1 MSNHISR
8 SRIISILCL
17 LLTLVISLWI
27 GKNDV
32 LDDIFEDFTVE
43 NLEML
48 NSLASSPAP
57 APAPTNTTLPSVKKA
72 AKDKKKEGFQ
82 QKMNPTP
89 IDQNI
94 IIETFPK
101 TQPHYPEK
109 YSSTDVFGHL
119 FGLSNPN
126 ELFTIPKV

>member
-1 MSNHISR
+1 MFNHISR

-32 LDDIFEDFTVE
+32 LDDVLEDFTVE

-48 NSLASSPAP
+48 NSMAPAPGPAP
-57 APAPTNTTLPSVKKA
+57 APASAKKN
-72 AKDKKKEGFQ
+72 KKMKKEGFQ
-82 QKMNPTP
+82 QKMKPAP
-89 IDQNI
+89 IEQNI
-94 IIETFPK
+94 TIETFPK
-101 TQPHYPEK
+101 TQPPYPEK
-109 YSSTDVFGHL
+109 YSSTGVFGHL

-126 ELFTIPKV
+126 EQFTIPKV

>member
-48 NSLASSPAP
+48 NSMASAPAP
-57 APAPTNTTLPSVKKA
+57 APAPAQKNKKM
-72 AKDKKKEGFQ
+72 KKEGFQ

-89 IDQNI
+89 IDKNI

-101 TQPHYPEK
+101 TQPYYPEK

>member
-27 GKNDV
+27 GKNYV
-32 LDDIFEDFTVE
+32 LDDVLEDFTVE

-48 NSLASSPAP
+48 NSLSSAP
-57 APAPTNTTLPSVKKA
+57 APASAFTKKM
-72 AKDKKKEGFQ
+72 KKEGFQ
-82 QKMNPTP
+82 QKMKPVP
-89 IDQNI
+89 IEQKI
-94 IIETFPK
+94 TIETFPK
-101 TQPHYPEK
+101 TQPPYPEK
-109 YSSTDVFGHL
+109 YSSTGVFGHL

-126 ELFTIPKV
+126 EKFTIPKV

>member
-1 MSNHISR
+1 MFNHISR

-32 LDDIFEDFTVE
+32 LDDVLEDFTVE

-48 NSLASSPAP
+48 NSMASAPAP
-57 APAPTNTTLPSVKKA
+57 APAPAQKNKKM
-72 AKDKKKEGFQ
+72 KKEGFQ

-89 IDQNI
+89 IDQHI

-101 TQPHYPEK
+101 TQPYYPEK

>member
-1 MSNHISR
+1 MFNRISKN
-8 SRIISILCL
+8 RIVSIICL

-27 GKNDV
+27 GQNNAFEDV
-32 LDDIFEDFTVE
+32 IEDFTVE

-48 NSLASSPAP
+48 NSMASAPAP
-57 APAPTNTTLPSVKKA
+57 APAPAKKN
-72 AKDKKKEGFQ
+72 KKMKKEGFQ
-82 QKMNPTP
+82 QKMKPVP

-101 TQPHYPEK
+101 TQPYYPEK

-126 ELFTIPKV
+126 EKFTIPKV

>member
-1 MSNHISR
+1 MFNHISR

-32 LDDIFEDFTVE
+32 LDDVLEDFTVE
-43 NLEML
+43 NLEMF
-48 NSLASSPAP
+48 NSFVSSPAP
-57 APAPTNTTLPSVKKA
+57 APAPAKKT
-72 AKDKKKEGFQ
+72 KKEGFQ
-82 QKMNPTP
+82 QKIKPTP

-94 IIETFPK
+94 TIETFPK
-101 TQPHYPEK
+101 MQPPYPEK
-109 YSSTDVFGHL
+109 YSSTGVFGHL

-126 ELFTIPKV
+126 EQFTIPKI

>member
-1 MSNHISR
+1 MFNRISKN
-8 SRIISILCL
+8 RIVSIICL

-27 GKNDV
+27 GQNNAFEDV
-32 LDDIFEDFTVE
+32 IEDFTVE

-48 NSLASSPAP
+48 NSMASAPAP
-57 APAPTNTTLPSVKKA
+57 APAPAPAQKNKKM
-72 AKDKKKEGFQ
+72 KKEGFQ

-89 IDQNI
+89 IDQHI

-101 TQPHYPEK
+101 TQPYYPEK

>member
-1 MSNHISR
+1 MFNHISR

-32 LDDIFEDFTVE
+32 LDDVLEDFTVE
-43 NLEML
+43 NLEMF
-48 NSLASSPAP
+48 NSFVSSPAP
-57 APAPTNTTLPSVKKA
+57 APAPAKKT
-72 AKDKKKEGFQ
+72 KKEGFQ
-82 QKMNPTP
+82 QKIKPTP

-94 IIETFPK
+94 TIETFPK
-101 TQPHYPEK
+101 TQPPYPEK
-109 YSSTDVFGHL
+109 YSSTGVFGHL

-126 ELFTIPKV
+126 EQFTIPKI

>member
-1 MSNHISR
+1 MFNHISR

-32 LDDIFEDFTVE
+32 LDDVLEDFTVE

-48 NSLASSPAP
+48 NSMASAP
-57 APAPTNTTLPSVKKA
+57 APASAKKN
-72 AKDKKKEGFQ
+72 KKTKKEGFQ
-82 QKMNPTP
+82 QKMKPAP
-89 IDQNI
+89 IEQNI
-94 IIETFPK
+94 TIETFPK
-101 TQPHYPEK
+101 TQPPYPEK
-109 YSSTDVFGHL
+109 YSSTGVFGHL

-126 ELFTIPKV
+126 EQFTIPKV

>member
-1 MSNHISR
+1 MFNRISKN
-8 SRIISILCL
+8 RIVSIICL

-27 GKNDV
+27 GQNNAFEDV
-32 LDDIFEDFTVE
+32 IEDFTVE

-48 NSLASSPAP
+48 NSMASAPAP
-57 APAPTNTTLPSVKKA
+57 APAPAKKN
-72 AKDKKKEGFQ
+72 KKMKKEGFQ

>member
-1 MSNHISR
+1 MFNHISR

-32 LDDIFEDFTVE
+32 LDDVLEDFTVE
-43 NLEML
+43 NLEMF
-48 NSLASSPAP
+48 NSFVSSSAPAP
-57 APAPTNTTLPSVKKA
+57 APAKKM
-72 AKDKKKEGFQ
+72 KKEGFQ
-82 QKMNPTP
+82 QKIKPTP

-94 IIETFPK
+94 TIETFPK
-101 TQPHYPEK
+101 TQPPYPEK
-109 YSSTDVFGHL
+109 YSSTGVFGHL

-126 ELFTIPKV
+126 EQFTIPKI

>member
-27 GKNDV
+27 GQNNAFDDV
-32 LDDIFEDFTVE
+32 IEDFTVE

-48 NSLASSPAP
+48 NSLSSAP
-57 APAPTNTTLPSVKKA
+57 APASAFTKKM
-72 AKDKKKEGFQ
+72 KKEGFQ
-82 QKMNPTP
+82 QKMKPAP
-89 IDQNI
+89 IEQNI
-94 IIETFPK
+94 TIETFPK
-101 TQPHYPEK
+101 TQPPYPEK
-109 YSSTDVFGHL
+109 YSSTGVFGHL

-126 ELFTIPKV
+126 EQFTIPKV

>member
-1 MSNHISR
+1 MFNHISR

-32 LDDIFEDFTVE
+32 LDDVLEDFTVE
-43 NLEML
+43 NLEMF
-48 NSLASSPAP
+48 NSFVSSPAP
-57 APAPTNTTLPSVKKA
+57 APAPAKKM
-72 AKDKKKEGFQ
+72 KKEGFQ
-82 QKMNPTP
+82 QKIKPTP

-94 IIETFPK
+94 TIETFPK
-101 TQPHYPEK
+101 TQPPYPEK
-109 YSSTDVFGHL
+109 YSSTGVFGHL

-126 ELFTIPKV
+126 EQFTIPKI

>member
-1 MSNHISR
+1 MFNHISR

-32 LDDIFEDFTVE
+32 LDDVLEDFTVE
-43 NLEML
+43 NLEMF
-48 NSLASSPAP
+48 NSFVSSPAP
-57 APAPTNTTLPSVKKA
+57 APAPAKKM
-72 AKDKKKEGFQ
+72 KKEGFQ
-82 QKMNPTP
+82 QKIKPIP

-94 IIETFPK
+94 TIETFPK
-101 TQPHYPEK
+101 TQPPYPEK
-109 YSSTDVFGHL
+109 YSSTGVFGHL

-126 ELFTIPKV
+126 EQFTIPKI

>member
-1 MSNHISR
+1 MFNHISR

-27 GKNDV
+27 GKNYV
-32 LDDIFEDFTVE
+32 LDDVLEDFTVE

-48 NSLASSPAP
+48 NSMASAPAP
-57 APAPTNTTLPSVKKA
+57 APAPAQKNKKM
-72 AKDKKKEGFQ
+72 KKEGFQ

-89 IDQNI
+89 IDQHI

-101 TQPHYPEK
+101 TQPYYPEK